1 MSNAAQ
7 QVTRSF
13 RTIPFHGAVCGAIGA
28 GTIAAW
34 FFLVDLMA
42 AQPLAT
48 PVSLGRAVLG
58 DTLPTW
64 QVLLGYSALHLGMFV
79 VIGTVAA
86 TLVASTERAP
96 SMLFA
101 MVPLFV
107 MLEVVIHVF
116 TGLVA
121 VPLLGSLAWLNI
133 AVGNFIAAFVAGSY
147 LWRRYPHIRSTL
159 ARQPLGVPV
168 DS

>member
-1 MSNAAQ
+1 
-7 QVTRSF
+7 
-13 RTIPFHGAVCGAIGA
+13 VCGAIGA
-28 GTIAAW
+28 GTIAVW
-34 FFLVDLMA
+34 FFLVDAMA
-42 AQPLAT
+42 GQPLAT
-48 PVSLGRAVLG
+48 LMSLGGALLG
-58 DTLPTW
+58 DTLPAW
-64 QVLLGYSALHLGMFV
+64 QVLLGYSALHLGMFI

-121 VPLLGSLAWLNI
+121 APLLGSLAWLNI
-133 AVGNFIAAFVAGSY
+133 VVGNFIAAFVAGSY
-147 LWRRYPHIRSTL
+147 LWQRYPHIRSTL
-159 ARQPLGVPV
+159 ARQPLGVPT
-168 DS
+168 DR